1 MPALEAAAHQAPDVA
16 ILDVG
21 LPDISGFELCRRL
34 LTRYPALPVLFLTA
48 RSDEVDKLLGL
59 EIGADD
65 YIAKPFSP
73 REVCA
78 RVRTVLRRLQ
88 KFAAPSPVV
97 RVGEF
102 VLDEQAAAISWFGQ
116 PLNLT
121 RYEFL
126 LLKTLLHA
134 PGRVFSRQQLMEL
147 VWIDAQESLD
157 RTVDTHIKTLRAKL
171 RAVNPEKAPINTHR
185 GMGYSPGAAD
195 AHRHAPAAGLFSYR
209 RDRRVVCA
217 VDLCREVKPGVRRAT
232 EGPSM
237 IPLPC
242 WRRWRVRIC
251 WRQTR
256 SRAGWRRPF
265 TSSTS
270 SRSTPILAELKGT

>member
-1 MPALEAAAHQAPDVA
+1 MKPAILVVDDDVA
-16 ILDVG
+16 VCELLQDVLSEHVFTVLTCHSGQDAVNRVQQDSGIALVLLDMM
-21 LPDISGFELCRRL
+21 LPDINGLQVL
-34 LTRYPALPVLFLTA
+34 LQLQKQRPSLPVVMLTGLGSE
-48 RSDEVDKLLGL
+48 SDVVVGL
-59 EIGADD
+59 EMGADD

-147 VWIDAQESLD
+147 VWIDAWESLD

-185 GMGYSPGAAD
+185 GMGYSLG
-195 AHRHAPAAGLFSYR
+195 RG
-209 RDRRVVCA
+209 
-217 VDLCREVKPGVRRAT
+217 
-232 EGPSM
+232 
-237 IPLPC
+237 
-242 WRRWRVRIC
+242 
-251 WRQTR
+251 
-256 SRAGWRRPF
+256 
-265 TSSTS
+265 
-270 SRSTPILAELKGT
+270 